1 MFATS
6 APTPPVNQAL
16 LVATAPP
23 AGRVKLARMVA
34 RASQGSAGKTV
45 GLVPTARVHRAA
57 VDLPVRMAQ
66 RAYKGPQGVPA
77 CRVQLVLRVAL
88 ARREWPPAI
97 DRWSSAQTCL
107 SQAVQAVQPVM
118 AVRAA

>member
-1 MFATS
+1 M
-6 APTPPVNQAL
+6 
-16 LVATAPP
+16 ATAPP

-34 RASQGSAGKTV
+34 RVSLDWADKTV
-45 GLVPTARVHRAA
+45 GPVPTARVHRAA
-57 VDLPVRMAQ
+57 VDWPVRMAQ
-66 RAYKGPQGVPA
+66 RAHKGPQGVPA

-88 ARREWPPAI
+88 ARREWSLAT
-97 DRWSSAQTCL
+97 DRWLSAQTCL